1 MLSARMD
8 STMAH
13 KYHILSCLLSINDV
27 WLLEDSVKAGGLQG
41 APPGAFRRRKLR
53 QPRNT
58 TESGDS
64 DAEAAAEARRD
75 PAAADAQGNGAL
87 ATEAERGG

>member
-1 MLSARMD
+1 VQI
-8 STMAH
+8 T
-13 KYHILSCLLSINDV
+13 
-27 WLLEDSVKAGGLQG
+27 SVKAGGLQG